1 MADACEERWQTS
13 KSTILERNMH
23 MFNNPVM
30 SDITFTF
37 PDHDKQAIPAHKYV
51 LATSSPVFF
60 AMFYG
65 ELRETK
71 ETIEIRESDPDIFLQ
86 LLRFFYCD
94 EVTYQDENDAIQMW
108 YLADRYDV
116 PSLVTK
122 CLDFLDGAMKPL
134 NAFDIIPHARKLN
147 AEKLEES
154 CWEVIDYNAKDII
167 NDNSF
172 SELSHEL
179 LLEFVKRSS
188 LRIDELSL
196 FKAVDRWAIKRC
208 ADETKA
214 VNGASKR
221 SLLGE
226 DLVEHIRFQ
235 AMSPQE
241 FSNVVITSD
250 LLSKDEIIDV
260 LRTLSSV
267 SFSRR
272 FKFSSYPRTQRD
284 VSIDS
289 CALGTE
295 YGPYSRYRSYFPTPE
310 GGYREKGVL
319 TFMVRKFISL
329 CGVTITRRVFFP
341 KGESP
346 VRLVSVSVTRGCKT
360 LRTVKNH
367 KYAWKG
373 MRVTHDSRVAFNV
386 LFNRPLMLRTNA
398 CYTIETSAE
407 PIQNHDSLVWSL
419 PLRHSL
425 SDKPDSSINIQ
436 KTANKNTIL
445 SGVCSGKF
453 TEAIP
458 ADASYVGEVQALLF
472 TASK

>member
-13 KSTILERNMH
+13 KSTVLERNTH

-30 SDITFTF
+30 SDINFTF
-37 PDHDKQAIPAHKYV
+37 PDRNKQGIPAHKYV

-86 LLRFFYCD
+86 FLCFLYCD
-94 EVTYQDENDAIQMW
+94 DVTYHDENNAIQML
-108 YLADRYDV
+108 YLADKYDV
-116 PSLVTK
+116 PSLTTK
-122 CLDFLDGAMKPL
+122 CVEFLNGTMQPL

-147 AEKLEES
+147 NEKLEES

-167 NDNSF
+167 DDNSF

-179 LLEFVKRSS
+179 LLDFVKRSS

-196 FKAVDRWAIKRC
+196 FKALDLWATKRC
-208 ADETKA
+208 ADETK
-214 VNGASKR
+214 VVDGASKR

-226 DLVEHIRFQ
+226 DLVKHIRFR

-241 FSNVVITSD
+241 FSDVLVTSD
-250 LLSKDEIIDV
+250 FLSKDEIIDV
-260 LRTLSSV
+260 LRTFSSV
-267 SFSRR
+267 SFSKR
-272 FKFSSYPRTQRD
+272 FNFSPLPREKHV

-295 YGPYSRYRSYFPTPE
+295 YGFRYRSRSLPRSLN
-310 GGYREKGVL
+310 GCIKRGVL
-319 TFMVRKFISL
+319 TFIVRKNISL
-329 CGVTITRRVFFP
+329 CGVTIIRRVFFP
-341 KGESP
+341 MGESP
-346 VRLVSVSVTRGCKT
+346 VRHVSVSVTRGRKS

-367 KYAWKG
+367 KYVREG
-373 MRVTHDSRVAFNV
+373 MCVTERTPVAFNV
-386 LFNRPLMLRTNA
+386 LFNRPLTLSTNT
-398 CYTIETSAE
+398 CYAIETSAE
-407 PIQNHDSLVWSL
+407 PIKDRDAFIWCLSQ
-419 PLRHSL
+419 PHSL
-425 SDKPDSSINIQ
+425 SDKPDSPINNP
-436 KTANKNTIL
+436 KTANKDTIL
-445 SGVCSGKF
+445 SGVCSGKY

-458 ADASYVGEVQALLF
+458 ANAYYVGEVLALLF
-472 TASK
+472 TASE

>member
-1 MADACEERWQTS
+1 M
-13 KSTILERNMH
+13 
-23 MFNNPVM
+23 
-30 SDITFTF
+30 
-37 PDHDKQAIPAHKYV
+37 
-51 LATSSPVFF
+51 
-60 AMFYG
+60 
-65 ELRETK
+65 
-71 ETIEIRESDPDIFLQ
+71 
-86 LLRFFYCD
+86 
-94 EVTYQDENDAIQMW
+94 
-108 YLADRYDV
+108 
-116 PSLVTK
+116 
-122 CLDFLDGAMKPL
+122 
-134 NAFDIIPHARKLN
+134 
-147 AEKLEES
+147 
-154 CWEVIDYNAKDII
+154 
-167 NDNSF
+167 
-172 SELSHEL
+172 
-179 LLEFVKRSS
+179 
-188 LRIDELSL
+188 
-196 FKAVDRWAIKRC
+196 
-208 ADETKA
+208 
-214 VNGASKR
+214 
-221 SLLGE
+221 
-226 DLVEHIRFQ
+226 
-235 AMSPQE
+235 
-241 FSNVVITSD
+241 
-250 LLSKDEIIDV
+250 
-260 LRTLSSV
+260 
-267 SFSRR
+267 
-272 FKFSSYPRTQRD
+272 
-284 VSIDS
+284 SIDS

-458 ADASYVGEVQALLF
+458 ADASYVGEVLALLF
-472 TASK
+472 TAS

>member
-30 SDITFTF
+30 SDIKFVF
-37 PDHDKQAIPAHKYV
+37 PDHDKQSIPAHKYV

-86 LLRFFYCD
+86 FLRFSYCD
-94 EVTYQDENDAIQMW
+94 EVTYQDENNAIQMW
-108 YLADRYDV
+108 YLADKYDV
-116 PSLVTK
+116 PSLATK

-147 AEKLEES
+147 TEKLEKS
-154 CWEVIDYNAKDII
+154 CWEVIDYNAQDII
-167 NDNSF
+167 DDNSF

-196 FKAVDRWAIKRC
+196 FKAVDRWATKQC

-241 FSNVVITSD
+241 FSDVVITSD

-272 FKFSSYPRTQRD
+272 FKFSSYPRTQRN
-284 VSIDS
+284 VAIDS
-289 CALGTE
+289 CELGTE
-295 YGPYSRYRSYFPTPE
+295 FGPCSHFFSSFPTLK
-310 GGYREKGVL
+310 GGYRKIRVL
-319 TFMVRKFISL
+319 TFMVRKSISL
-329 CGVTITRRVFFP
+329 CGVTIIRHVFFP

-346 VRLVSVSVTRGCKT
+346 VRLVSVSVTRGRKT

-367 KYAWKG
+367 KYAG
-373 MRVTHDSRVAFNV
+373 EVTQGSRVEFNV
-386 LFNRPLMLRTNA
+386 PFNRPLTLRTNA
-398 CYTIETSAE
+398 CYTIETSAD
-407 PIQNHDSLVWSL
+407 PIQDHDSLVWSF
-419 PLRHSL
+419 PLLHS
-425 SDKPDSSINIQ
+425 DSPINDP
-436 KTANKNTIL
+436 KTAHKNTIL
-445 SGVCSGKF
+445 SGVCSGKY

-458 ADASYVGEVQALLF
+458 ADAFYVGKVLALLF
-472 TASK
+472 TASE

>member
-1 MADACEERWQTS
+1 MADTCEERWQTS
-13 KSTILERNMH
+13 KSTVLERNMH

-30 SDITFTF
+30 SDIKFVF
-37 PDHDKQAIPAHKYV
+37 PDHDKQSIPAHKYV

-86 LLRFFYCD
+86 FLCFLYCD
-94 EVTYQDENDAIQMW
+94 EVTYQDENNAIQLW
-108 YLADRYDV
+108 YLADKYDV

-122 CLDFLDGAMKPL
+122 CLDFLDGAIKPL

-147 AEKLEES
+147 TEKLEES
-154 CWEVIDYNAKDII
+154 CWEVIDYNAQDII
-167 NDNSF
+167 DDNSF

-196 FKAVDRWAIKRC
+196 FKAVDRWATKRC

-295 YGPYSRYRSYFPTPE
+295 YGPYSHYRSHLPTPE

-329 CGVTITRRVFFP
+329 CGVTIIRHVF
-341 KGESP
+341 SP
-346 VRLVSVSVTRGCKT
+346 EGKSLDRLVSVSVTRGGKT
-360 LRTVKNH
+360 LRTVKNY
-367 KYAWKG
+367 KYVEEG
-373 MRVTHDSRVAFNV
+373 MRVTLGSRVAFNV
-386 LFNRPLMLRTNA
+386 LFNRPLTLSTNT
-398 CYTIETSAE
+398 CYTIETSTE
-407 PIQNHDSLVWSL
+407 PIQDPNTFVCYF
-419 PLRHSL
+419 PLTHSL
-425 SDKPDSSINIQ
+425 SDKPDSPINNP
-436 KTANKNTIL
+436 KTANKDTIL
-445 SGVCSGKF
+445 SGVCSGKY

-458 ADASYVGEVQALLF
+458 ANAYYVGEVLALLF
-472 TASK
+472 TASE

>member
-1 MADACEERWQTS
+1 MADTCEERWQTS
-13 KSTILERNMH
+13 KSTVLERNMH

-30 SDITFTF
+30 SDIKFVF
-37 PDHDKQAIPAHKYV
+37 PDHDKQRIPAHKYV

-86 LLRFFYCD
+86 FLCFLYCD
-94 EVTYQDENDAIQMW
+94 EVTYQDENNAIQLW
-108 YLADRYDV
+108 YLADKYDV

-122 CLDFLDGAMKPL
+122 CLDFLDGAIKPL

-147 AEKLEES
+147 TEKLEES
-154 CWEVIDYNAKDII
+154 CWEVIDYNAQDII
-167 NDNSF
+167 DDNSF

-196 FKAVDRWAIKRC
+196 FKAVDRWATKRC

-295 YGPYSRYRSYFPTPE
+295 YGPYSHYRSHLPTPE

-329 CGVTITRRVFFP
+329 CGVTIIRRVF
-341 KGESP
+341 SP
-346 VRLVSVSVTRGCKT
+346 EGKSLDRLVSVSVTRGGKT
-360 LRTVKNH
+360 LRTVKNY
-367 KYAWKG
+367 KYVEEG
-373 MRVTHDSRVAFNV
+373 MRVTLGSRVAFNV
-386 LFNRPLMLRTNA
+386 LFNRPLTLSTNT
-398 CYTIETSAE
+398 CYTIETSTE
-407 PIQNHDSLVWSL
+407 PIQDPNTFVCYF
-419 PLRHSL
+419 PLTHSL
-425 SDKPDSSINIQ
+425 SDKPDSPINNP
-436 KTANKNTIL
+436 KTANKDTIL
-445 SGVCSGKF
+445 SGVCSGKY

-458 ADASYVGEVQALLF
+458 ANAYYVGEVLALLF
-472 TASK
+472 TASE

>member
-1 MADACEERWQTS
+1 M
-13 KSTILERNMH
+13 
-23 MFNNPVM
+23 
-30 SDITFTF
+30 
-37 PDHDKQAIPAHKYV
+37 
-51 LATSSPVFF
+51 FF

-86 LLRFFYCD
+86 FLCFLYCD
-94 EVTYQDENDAIQMW
+94 EVTYQDENNAIQLW
-108 YLADRYDV
+108 YLADKYDV

-122 CLDFLDGAMKPL
+122 CLDFLDGAIKPL

-147 AEKLEES
+147 TEKLEES
-154 CWEVIDYNAKDII
+154 CWEVIDYNAQDII
-167 NDNSF
+167 DDNSF

-196 FKAVDRWAIKRC
+196 FKAVDRWATKRC

-214 VNGASKR
+214 VTGASKR

-295 YGPYSRYRSYFPTPE
+295 YGPYSHYRSHLPTPE

-346 VRLVSVSVTRGCKT
+346 VRLVSVSVTRGRKT

-373 MRVTHDSRVAFNV
+373 MRVTQDSRVAFNV

-407 PIQNHDSLVWSL
+407 PIQDHDSLVWSL

-425 SDKPDSSINIQ
+425 SDKSDSSINNQ

-445 SGVCSGKF
+445 SGVCSGKL

-458 ADASYVGEVQALLF
+458 ADASYVGEVRALLF
-472 TASK
+472 TAS

>member
-1 MADACEERWQTS
+1 M
-13 KSTILERNMH
+13 
-23 MFNNPVM
+23 
-30 SDITFTF
+30 
-37 PDHDKQAIPAHKYV
+37 
-51 LATSSPVFF
+51 
-60 AMFYG
+60 
-65 ELRETK
+65 
-71 ETIEIRESDPDIFLQ
+71 
-86 LLRFFYCD
+86 
-94 EVTYQDENDAIQMW
+94 
-108 YLADRYDV
+108 
-116 PSLVTK
+116 
-122 CLDFLDGAMKPL
+122 
-134 NAFDIIPHARKLN
+134 
-147 AEKLEES
+147 
-154 CWEVIDYNAKDII
+154 IDYNAQDII
-167 NDNSF
+167 DDNSF

-196 FKAVDRWAIKRC
+196 FKAVDCWATKRC

-214 VNGASKR
+214 VNGTSKR

-295 YGPYSRYRSYFPTPE
+295 YGPYSRYCSYFPTPE

-319 TFMVRKFISL
+319 TFTVRKFISL
-329 CGVTITRRVFFP
+329 CGVTIIRRVFFP

-346 VRLVSVSVTRGCKT
+346 VRLVSVSVTRGRKT

-373 MRVTHDSRVAFNV
+373 MRVTQDSRVAFNV
-386 LFNRPLMLRTNA
+386 LFNRPLVLRTNA

-407 PIQNHDSLVWSL
+407 PIQDHDSLVWSL

-425 SDKPDSSINIQ
+425 SDKPDSSINNQ
-436 KTANKNTIL
+436 KKGNKNTILSGVCLKKANKNTIL

-458 ADASYVGEVQALLF
+458 ADASYVGEVRALLF
-472 TASK
+472 TAS

>member
-1 MADACEERWQTS
+1 MADTCEERWQTS
-13 KSTILERNMH
+13 KSTVLERNMH

-30 SDITFTF
+30 SDIKFVF
-37 PDHDKQAIPAHKYV
+37 PDHDKQSIPAHKYV

-86 LLRFFYCD
+86 FLCFLYCD
-94 EVTYQDENDAIQMW
+94 EVTYQDENNAIQLW
-108 YLADRYDV
+108 YLADKYDV

-122 CLDFLDGAMKPL
+122 CLDFLDGAIKPL

-147 AEKLEES
+147 TEKLEES
-154 CWEVIDYNAKDII
+154 CWEVIDYNAQDII
-167 NDNSF
+167 DDNSF

-196 FKAVDRWAIKRC
+196 FKAVDRWATKRC

-214 VNGASKR
+214 VNGASKK

-295 YGPYSRYRSYFPTPE
+295 YGPYSHYRSHLPTPE

-329 CGVTITRRVFFP
+329 CGVTIIRRVF
-341 KGESP
+341 SP
-346 VRLVSVSVTRGCKT
+346 EGKSLDRLVSVSVTRGGKT
-360 LRTVKNH
+360 LRTVKNY
-367 KYAWKG
+367 KYVEEG
-373 MRVTHDSRVAFNV
+373 MRVTLGSRVAFNV
-386 LFNRPLMLRTNA
+386 LFNRPLTLSTNT
-398 CYTIETSAE
+398 CYTIETSTE
-407 PIQNHDSLVWSL
+407 PIQDPNTFVWYF
-419 PLRHSL
+419 PLTHSL
-425 SDKPDSSINIQ
+425 SDKPDSPINNP
-436 KTANKNTIL
+436 KTANKDTIL
-445 SGVCSGKF
+445 SGVCSGKY

-458 ADASYVGEVQALLF
+458 ANACYVGEVLALLF
-472 TASK
+472 TASE

>member
-1 MADACEERWQTS
+1 MADTCEERWQTS
-13 KSTILERNMH
+13 KSTVLERNMH

-30 SDITFTF
+30 SDIKFVF
-37 PDHDKQAIPAHKYV
+37 PDHDKQRIPAHKYV

-86 LLRFFYCD
+86 FLCFLYCD
-94 EVTYQDENDAIQMW
+94 EVTYQDENNAIQLW
-108 YLADRYDV
+108 YLADKYDV
-116 PSLVTK
+116 SSLVTK
-122 CLDFLDGAMKPL
+122 CLDFLDGAIKPL

-147 AEKLEES
+147 TEKLEES
-154 CWEVIDYNAKDII
+154 CWEVIDYNAQDII
-167 NDNSF
+167 DDNSF

-196 FKAVDRWAIKRC
+196 FKAVDRWATKRC

-295 YGPYSRYRSYFPTPE
+295 YGPYSHYRSHLPTPE

-329 CGVTITRRVFFP
+329 CGVTIIRRVF
-341 KGESP
+341 SP
-346 VRLVSVSVTRGCKT
+346 EGKSLDRLVSVSVTRGGKT
-360 LRTVKNH
+360 LRTVKNY
-367 KYAWKG
+367 KYVEEG
-373 MRVTHDSRVAFNV
+373 MRVTLGSRVAFNV
-386 LFNRPLMLRTNA
+386 LFNRPLTLSTNT
-398 CYTIETSAE
+398 CYTIETSTE
-407 PIQNHDSLVWSL
+407 PIQDPNTFVCYF
-419 PLRHSL
+419 PLTHSL
-425 SDKPDSSINIQ
+425 SDKPDSPINNP
-436 KTANKNTIL
+436 KTANKDTIL
-445 SGVCSGKF
+445 SGVCSGKY

-458 ADASYVGEVQALLF
+458 ANAYYVGEVLALLF
-472 TASK
+472 TASE

>member
-30 SDITFTF
+30 SDIKFVF
-37 PDHDKQAIPAHKYV
+37 PDHDKQSIPAHKYV

-94 EVTYQDENDAIQMW
+94 EVTYQDEKDAIQMW

-196 FKAVDRWAIKRC
+196 FKAVDRWATKRC

-241 FSNVVITSD
+241 FSDVVITSD

-260 LRTLSSV
+260 LRVLSSV

-272 FKFSSYPRTQRD
+272 FKFSSYSRTQRD

-289 CALGTE
+289 YALGIE
-295 YGPYSRYRSYFPTPE
+295 YGPDPCLPSLPGPIA
-310 GGYREKGVL
+310 GYKKSGML
-319 TFMVRKFISL
+319 TFTVRKNISL
-329 CGVTITRRVFFP
+329 CGVTIIRRVFSLEG
-341 KGESP
+341 KSLD
-346 VRLVSVSVTRGCKT
+346 RLVSVSVTRGGKT

-367 KYAWKG
+367 KYVGEG
-373 MRVTHDSRVAFNV
+373 MPVTLGSRVAFNV
-386 LFNRPLMLRTNA
+386 LFNRPLTLSTNT
-398 CYTIETSAE
+398 CYTIETSTE
-407 PIQNHDSLVWSL
+407 PIQDPNTFVWYF
-419 PLRHSL
+419 PLTHSL
-425 SDKPDSSINIQ
+425 SDKPDSPINNP
-436 KTANKNTIL
+436 KTANKDTIL
-445 SGVCSGKF
+445 SGVYSGKY

-458 ADASYVGEVQALLF
+458 ANAYYVGEVLALLF
-472 TASK
+472 TASE

>member
-1 MADACEERWQTS
+1 MADTCEERWQTS
-13 KSTILERNMH
+13 KSTVLERNMH

-30 SDITFTF
+30 SDIKFVF
-37 PDHDKQAIPAHKYV
+37 PDHDKQSIPAHKYV

-86 LLRFFYCD
+86 FLCFLYCD
-94 EVTYQDENDAIQMW
+94 EVTYQDENNAIQLW
-108 YLADRYDV
+108 YLADKYDV
-116 PSLVTK
+116 SSLVTK
-122 CLDFLDGAMKPL
+122 CLDFLDGAIKPL

-147 AEKLEES
+147 TEKLEES
-154 CWEVIDYNAKDII
+154 CWEVIDYNAQDII
-167 NDNSF
+167 DDNSF

-196 FKAVDRWAIKRC
+196 FKAVDRWATKRC

-295 YGPYSRYRSYFPTPE
+295 YGPYSHYRSHLPTPE

-329 CGVTITRRVFFP
+329 CGVTIIRRVF
-341 KGESP
+341 SP
-346 VRLVSVSVTRGCKT
+346 EGKSLDRLVSVSVTRGGKT
-360 LRTVKNH
+360 LRTVKNY
-367 KYAWKG
+367 KYVEEG
-373 MRVTHDSRVAFNV
+373 MRVTLGSRVAFNV
-386 LFNRPLMLRTNA
+386 LFNRPLTLSTNT
-398 CYTIETSAE
+398 CYTIETSTE
-407 PIQNHDSLVWSL
+407 PIQDPNTFVCYF
-419 PLRHSL
+419 PLTHSL
-425 SDKPDSSINIQ
+425 SDKPDSPINNP
-436 KTANKNTIL
+436 KTANKDTIL
-445 SGVCSGKF
+445 SGVCSGKY

-458 ADASYVGEVQALLF
+458 ANAYYVGEVLALLF
-472 TASK
+472 TASE